1 MRSMRTRMLS
11 NPAVCVPL
19 VRAARDLEFPVREAH
34 QAERAKLSLRRPERL
49 PGMWE
54 SKRGAPQD
62 ANSGTPNKRLIQLP
76 SRFRLVLFSLVT
88 SGRCA
93 TRCRF
98 AASSCSAKRHRS
110 AYKDTRP
117 EWRERKHAGSAG
129 SPACNA
135 AVICGVAC
143 TAIVC
148 CVVRSVAAGRFPPGS
163 NAAVFRG
170 VAIFGHHSSRVGRGA
185 SGRFRVHAGEGAC
198 APGPEPRNGIADG
211 VSHLA

>member
-1 MRSMRTRMLS
+1 MLS

-117 EWRERKHAGSAG
+117 EWRERKHVGSELHPPRHLP
-129 SPACNA
+129 SSQKRCLTPSQDPKLRRR
-135 AVICGVAC
+135 
-143 TAIVC
+143 IVRHPKGPERMEIH
-148 CVVRSVAAGRFPPGS
+148 VLVRSENTPSARTDSSVRAPSRPKAGP
-163 NAAVFRG
+163 
-170 VAIFGHHSSRVGRGA
+170 
-185 SGRFRVHAGEGAC
+185 
-198 APGPEPRNGIADG
+198 
-211 VSHLA
+211 